1 MPDTTPGSTHEFKAE
16 IRQLLE
22 IITHSIYT
30 NREIFLRELVSNASD
45 ALDKLRFE
53 TGRGTAVADPELPLE
68 IRITAD
74 KDAGVLTI
82 ADTGLGMTRDELI
95 ENIGTIA
102 RSGSAEF
109 LKKLADNKDAA
120 SGIIGRFGVGFYSVF
135 MVAKNVILTT
145 KSLLADAPA
154 VRWESDGSGSY
165 CLAEAPDAVTRG
177 TRIEIQ
183 LKDEAKEFADPERIK
198 AVLRKHSNFISFPVV
213 VGEEKVN
220 TVPALWRE
228 SKFSVTPEQY
238 KEFYEFLTF
247 DSEEPLLTIHVSVDA
262 PVQFSALLFIP
273 KKPTDL
279 FGMRPEARG
288 LDLYVRRVLIQHE
301 TKDLLPEFL
310 GFVRGVVDTED
321 LPLNISRETLQENR
335 VLRKIASTI
344 AKQVLDRLG
353 QLAKDDAEKYTDFW
367 REHGR
372 VMKLGYGDYLHR
384 EAFAELVRFESSALP
399 PESGKPAPL
408 ASLAD
413 YAARARSSQKHI
425 YFLSGPSRA
434 ALDLSPTLEIFRDK
448 GIETLYLLEPI
459 DEFVMESVRT
469 YKELTLTSADRAAP
483 ADLAA
488 FESVAAADAPA
499 PLTPEE
505 QAALPGLTAAVK
517 TVLGDRVEDVRLS
530 ERLRKS
536 PSCLVGPDGDPSAGM
551 QKIMRMLAR
560 DETPPKKILELNPD
574 HALVRN
580 LLRIHQASPGDP
592 FLATAANQLL
602 DAALLLD
609 GYLAD
614 PHQMVD
620 RVTSI
625 LTDASGWYAD
635 LKK

>member
-1 MPDTTPGSTHEFKAE
+1 MSDNKPGATHEFKAE

-53 TGRGTAVADPELPLE
+53 TGRGAAVADPELPLE

-74 KDAGVLTI
+74 KEAGVLTI
-82 ADTGLGMTRDELI
+82 ADTGLGMTRDELV

-109 LKKLADNKDAA
+109 IKQLTHDKDAA

-135 MVAKNVILTT
+135 MVAKKVVLTT
-145 KSLLADAPA
+145 RSMLAQEPA
-154 VRWESDGSGSY
+154 VLWESDGSGAYSI
-165 CLAEAPDAVTRG
+165 AAGPEDAARG
-177 TRIEIQ
+177 TRIEIF
-183 LKDEAKEFADPERIK
+183 LKDEAKEFADPDRIK
-198 AVLRKHSNFISFPVV
+198 AILRKHSNFISFPIY

-228 SKFSVTPEQY
+228 SKFSITPEQY
-238 KEFYEFLTF
+238 KEFYEFLTY
-247 DSEEPLLTIHVSVDA
+247 DTDEPLLTIHVSVDA
-262 PVQFSALLFIP
+262 PVQFNALLFVP
-273 KKPTDL
+273 KKPMDL

-321 LPLNISRETLQENR
+321 LPLNISRETLQENL
-335 VLRKIASTI
+335 VLRKIQSTI
-344 AKQVLDRLG
+344 TKQVLDRLG
-353 QLAKDDAEKYTDFW
+353 QLAKDDAAKYADFW

-384 EAFAELVRFESSALP
+384 EAFADLVRFESSALS
-399 PESGKPAPL
+399 PENGEPAPL
-408 ASLAD
+408 TSLAD
-413 YAARARSSQKHI
+413 YVSRAKTGQKTI
-425 YFLSGPSRA
+425 YYLSGPSRA

-448 GIETLYLLEPI
+448 GLEALYLLEPI
-459 DEFVMESVRT
+459 DEFVMDSIRS
-469 YKELTLTSADRAAP
+469 YKELTLASADQADP

-488 FESVAAADAPA
+488 FESVAAADAPP
-499 PLTPEE
+499 PLSDAE
-505 QAALPGLTAAVK
+505 QAGLPGLAAAIK
-517 TVLGDRVEDVRLS
+517 AVLGDRVSDVRLS
-530 ERLRKS
+530 TRLRKS
-536 PSCLVGPDGDPSAGM
+536 PSCLVSPDGEPSAGM
-551 QKIMRMLAR
+551 QKIMRMLSK
-560 DETPPKKILELNPD
+560 DETPPRKVLELNPD
-574 HALVRN
+574 HPLVRN
-580 LLRIHQASPGDP
+580 LLRIHQARPDDA

-609 GYLAD
+609 GYLTD

>member
-1 MPDTTPGSTHEFKAE
+1 MSDKNPGSTHEFKAE

-82 ADTGLGMTRDELI
+82 ADTGLGMTRDELV

-109 LKKLADNKDAA
+109 IKNLTDHKDAA

-135 MVAKNVILTT
+135 MVAKKVVLTT
-145 KSLLADAPA
+145 RSMLESEPA

-165 CLAEAPDAVTRG
+165 DIAAGPGDASRG
-177 TRIEIQ
+177 TRIEIH

-198 AVLRKHSNFISFPVV
+198 AILRKHSNFISFPVF

-238 KEFYEFLTF
+238 KEFYEFLTY

-262 PVQFSALLFIP
+262 PVQFNALLFVP
-273 KKPTDL
+273 QKPMDL

-321 LPLNISRETLQENR
+321 LPLNISRETLQENL
-335 VLRKIASTI
+335 VLRKIQSTI
-344 AKQVLDRLG
+344 TKQLLDRLA
-353 QLAKDDAEKYTDFW
+353 QLAKDDADKYAGFW

-384 EAFAELVRFESSALP
+384 EAFAELVRFESSALV
-399 PESGKPAPL
+399 PEDGKPAP
-408 ASLAD
+408 ATSLD
-413 YAARARSSQKHI
+413 GYVTRAKTGQKHV
-425 YFLSGPSRA
+425 YYLSGPSRA

-448 GIETLYLLEPI
+448 GLEVLYLLEPI

-469 YKELTLTSADRAAP
+469 YKDLTLTSADQAA
-483 ADLAA
+483 ASDLDA
-488 FESVAAADAPA
+488 FESVAGPDAPP
-499 PLTPEE
+499 PLTEA
-505 QAALPGLTAAVK
+505 QTAALPGLVAAVK
-517 TVLGDRVEDVRLS
+517 AVLGERVADVRLS
-530 ERLRKS
+530 ARLRKS
-536 PSCLVGPDGDPSAGM
+536 PSCLVGADGEPSAGM

-560 DETPPKKILELNPD
+560 DETPPKKVLELNPG

-580 LLRIHQASPGDP
+580 LLRIHEARPEDP